1 MSRIKSLLLDKAEA
15 ERVLNSMQA
24 EQATYCPN
32 FNQWVIELEN
42 DPEYLE
48 KVEKRLDAELGADRL
63 F

>member
-15 ERVLNSMQA
+15 ERVLVEMQA
-24 EQATYCPN
+24 EQAIYCPN

-42 DPEYLE
+42 DPEYFE
-48 KVEKRLDAELGADRL
+48 KVEKRLDAELGADRI